1 MKGLFRKLTSGAFR
15 WGRGAVILALCAAV
29 LATAAYAIYSA
40 TAEGEGEVTVA
51 SYTQSYT
58 LTDAET
64 GEELD
69 WSPSMRLEAGAYR
82 LRIAARGTA
91 RTGFCVVTTQE
102 TDGMPVAWYTA
113 PVEPEGEVEIEL
125 TVYTEGRISMDA
137 LWGELSDYWP
147 DAEATAA
154 IFIGEEPVT
163 HAFQPVFEDASHVL
177 YRVGSGSAVELGDL
191 FRLPDEEDEETED
204 SAETEDAVE
213 EEDEPAPVDSKALTV
228 TAEYFNDD
236 LKVELKE
243 EDYVVN
249 EDDWKKSTIKL
260 TGAGP
265 VLITLREGEGEEC
278 ELLLEVVDGVNVT
291 EYADLPSSGN
301 IVLLSDIE
309 LPEGGYITVNGAA
322 LYGNGFTVDAS
333 ACTAGDSYAIRLHD
347 GELNNV
353 AVNGPLY
360 DADAAEA
367 TRASDGFALVRANGE
382 SRILGCCLTG
392 GAAPL
397 RVVGGEVYAE
407 STALCGG
414 SFANISY
421 FGGDLTLKDVVTVN
435 QADAKLGAAG
445 LGIAACGEDM
455 SGCRLTVIGGS
466 LTQYNS
472 ISDEGIEETAD
483 TLPAALFGE
492 DGAVWQYPDEA
503 DRDEDDPVWVSAA
516 IVSVTDTFGAENII
530 VAPDRIH
537 EGVSVSDGAYLSGY
551 AGAELGDG
559 YVYAPV
565 GAQPKTATAYTTA
578 GQFDM
583 APAMTLAWP
592 TAEDVADIDEE
603 ELEAGYFFYDDEE
616 DVLRVFYAPDGSYEL
631 DPAVLTAEKFGLKL
645 VKDGKADK
653 ASSYRVTFDGED
665 ITGGSIDLSGEDCTH
680 RLEISFTD
688 PYNYSC
694 RYGTLLRDDHTYTIA
709 ITVVAEPLETDTAFA
724 FGAEDIASVTE
735 AIELDGESVLL
746 VLPAYAGEG
755 WESMTFAERTVYYPV
770 VEMRTSDSSDS
781 HSASWQALFPVFA
794 DAVTI
799 TIKDDDGETVV
810 YDANSTEL
818 PAGLSAADAVLY
830 DADAENTETTV
841 VVSDGVLCIA
851 QTLAPHESGGE
862 RSFTVMYRFTDAA
875 GQTYVYFIGYHCA
888 AQTEAFAG
896 EEVASETTDDEPE
909 DVGSDDPHET
919 DAASDP
925 SDFEES
931 SDSEPETEDAAA
943 DDTAGEEAAVGTETA
958 DATPEDTEDR
968 D

>member
-64 GEELD
+64 GEEIE
-69 WSPSMRLEAGAYR
+69 WTPSMRLEAGAYR
-82 LRIAARGTA
+82 LRIAAAGTA

-102 TDGMPVAWYTA
+102 ADGAPVSWYTA
-113 PVEPEGEVEIEL
+113 PVEPDGEVEIEL

-147 DAEATAA
+147 DAEATEAV
-154 IFIGEEPVT
+154 FIGTEPVT
-163 HAFQPVFEDASHVL
+163 HEFEPVFENASNIL

-191 FRLPDEEDEETED
+191 FRLPGEDEDEETED
-204 SAETEDAVE
+204 SAETE
-213 EEDEPAPVDSKALTV
+213 EEDEAAPVDSKALTV

-243 EDYVVN
+243 EDYVVS

-260 TGAGP
+260 TGVGP

-278 ELLLEVVDGVNVT
+278 KLLLEVVDGVNVT
-291 EYADLPSSGN
+291 EYADLPGSGN

-309 LPEGGYITVNGAA
+309 LPASGYVSIDGAA
-322 LYGNGFTVDAS
+322 LYGNGFTIDAS
-333 ACTAGDSYAIRLHD
+333 ACTAEYICALRLHN

-353 AVNGPLY
+353 AVTGPVY
-360 DADAAEA
+360 DADAAET
-367 TRASDGFALVRANGE
+367 TRTEEGFAVVRADGE
-382 SRILGCCLTG
+382 SSILGCCLTG

-421 FGGDLTLKDVVTVN
+421 FGGDLTLNDVVTVN

-445 LGIAACGEDM
+445 LGIVACGEDM
-455 SGCRLTVIGGS
+455 SQSELTVIGGA
-466 LTQYNS
+466 LAQYNS
-472 ISDEGIEETAD
+472 ISDEGIERTDD

-492 DGAVWQYPDEA
+492 DAAVWQYPAEEY
-503 DRDEDDPVWVSAA
+503 RSEGDPVWVSAA
-516 IVSVTDTFGAENII
+516 IVSLTDTFGADNIMI
-530 VAPDRIH
+530 APDKTS
-537 EGVSVSDGAYLSGY
+537 EGAAVSDGAALSGY
-551 AGAELGDG
+551 VGAELGDG

-565 GAQPKTATAYTTA
+565 GAEPKTAPACSVA

-583 APAMTLAWP
+583 SPVITLDWP
-592 TAEDVADIDEE
+592 EREEAEAGEDES
-603 ELEAGYFFYDDEE
+603 EAGYCFYDEADG
-616 DVLRVFYAPDGSYEL
+616 VLRVFYAPEGSYVL

-645 VKDGKADK
+645 VKNGVADK

-665 ITGGSIDLSGEDCTH
+665 VTGGSIDLSGEDDTH
-680 RLEISFTD
+680 RLEITFTD

-694 RYGTLLRDDHTYTIA
+694 SYGTLTWHDRSYTIA
-709 ITVVAEPLETDTAFA
+709 VTVVAEQLGAEETTFA
-724 FGAEDIASVTE
+724 FGAEGIAALTE
-735 AIELDGESVLL
+735 EIELDGESGLL
-746 VLPAYAGEG
+746 VLPEYAGEG

-770 VEMRTSDSSDS
+770 VEMRTSDGSDT
-781 HSASWQALFPVFA
+781 HGESWQALFPVFA
-794 DAVTI
+794 GAVTI
-799 TIKDDDGETVV
+799 TTKDADGETVV
-810 YDANSTEL
+810 YDAGTTAL
-818 PAGLSAADAVLY
+818 PAGFSAADAVLY
-830 DADAENTETTV
+830 DAGAVNTATGLV
-841 VVSDGVLCIA
+841 VTEDGVLCYT
-851 QTLAPHESGGE
+851 QSLLPSESGSE
-862 RSFTVMYRFTDAA
+862 RSFAVMYRFTDAA

-888 AQTEAFAG
+888 EQTEVPAA
-896 EEVASETTDDEPE
+896 ADNNSETTGEPE
-909 DVGSDDPHET
+909 DVGSDDPNEAT
-919 DAASDP
+919 DDAA
-925 SDFEES
+925 ES
-931 SDSEPETEDAAA
+931 STADQSVSESEVAPADDNAEGESITETEAA
-943 DDTAGEEAAVGTETA
+943 DE
-958 DATPEDTEDR
+958 TPENSAES
-968 D
+968 